1 MEKVLTVNSDT
12 DFDHARPPSDTIL
25 YGNETVKA
33 VENFAISGTT
43 MPREFISALGLLK
56 SCCAE
61 ANLELG
67 LLDERKSK
75 AIQRSAEDVYK
86 GLHYNQFPVDVY
98 QTGSGT
104 STNMNSNEV
113 IASLASLIL
122 DGEPVHPNDD
132 VNKGQSS
139 NDVIPSCIHISA
151 ALSIRNKLLPALSDL
166 ENSLDTQATR
176 HKNTIK
182 TGRTHLMDA
191 MPLSFGQEI
200 SGWSAQVSQCSQS
213 VLESLEKLSELA
225 IGGTAVGTGVNTH
238 PRFAKLVTSNLEKET
253 DVRFK
258 PSENYFCSISSQDT
272 ALTASGH
279 LKTLAVCLYKITNDV
294 RWMSSGPLNGLNE
307 VTLPEVQKGSSIM
320 PGKVNPV
327 IPESILMACTQVI
340 GNDATITL
348 AAQSGNF
355 QLNTMLPLI
364 ATTLLQS
371 INLLT
376 TSCAALND
384 KVVKELMVNT
394 DKIAQ
399 NLSRNP
405 ILATGLNDLI
415 GYDKSA
421 AIAKQAYLQQRTIL
435 EVAREMTDL
444 SEDILKSKLDP
455 KSLAGIDGK

>member
-56 SCCAE
+56 CCCAE

-67 LLDERKSK
+67 LLDERKSN

-122 DGEPVHPNDD
+122 EGEPVHPNDD

-191 MPLSFGQEI
+191 MPISFGQEI

-213 VLESLEKLSELA
+213 VLEILEKLSELA

-253 DVRFK
+253 DIRFK

-272 ALTASGH
+272 ALSASGH
-279 LKTLAVCLYKITNDV
+279 LKTLAVCLYKITNDI

-376 TSCAALND
+376 TSCIALND
-384 KVVKELMVNT
+384 KVIRELMVNT
-394 DKIAQ
+394 DKIAE

-421 AIAKQAYLQQRTIL
+421 AVAKQAYLQQRTIL
-435 EVAREMTDL
+435 DVALEMTDL

-455 KSLAGIDGK
+455 RSLAGTDGK